1 MTKMKGENM
10 LRSLLVKDYM
20 SGDPLAF
27 APEMDVLDA
36 IHQLL
41 KHEMTGA
48 PVIDHLGKVVG
59 FLSEKDCIKVALTAS
74 YYEERGGRV
83 SEFMT
88 RNVVTLEGE
97 SSLTEAAEMF
107 IAQSFRCYPVVSES
121 KLIGQLSRR
130 NILKALEKLW

>member
-1 MTKMKGENM
+1 M
-10 LRSLLVKDYM
+10 LQSLLVKDYM

-27 APEMDVLDA
+27 SPEMDVLDA
-36 IHQLL
+36 IHQLI

-59 FLSEKDCIKVALTAS
+59 FLSEKDCLKVALNAS
-74 YYEERGGRV
+74 YHEERGGRV

-88 RNVVTLEGE
+88 RQIKTLEADTT
-97 SSLTEAAEMF
+97 LTEAAELF
-107 IAQSFRCYPVVSES
+107 VSEPYRCYPVVQES
-121 KLIGQLSRR
+121 RLIGQLSRR

>member
-1 MTKMKGENM
+1 M
-10 LRSLLVKDYM
+10 LQSLLVKDYM

-27 APEMDVLDA
+27 SPEMDVLDA
-36 IHQLL
+36 IHKLL

-59 FLSEKDCIKVALTAS
+59 FLSEKDCLKVALNAS
-74 YYEERGGRV
+74 YHEERGGRV

-88 RNVVTLEGE
+88 HDVRTLEADAT
-97 SSLTEAAEMF
+97 LTEAAELF
-107 IAQSFRCYPVVSES
+107 VTLPYRCYPVVHES
-121 KLIGQLSRR
+121 RLVGQLSRR

>member
-1 MTKMKGENM
+1 M
-10 LRSLLVKDYM
+10 LQSLLVKDYM

-36 IHQLL
+36 IHQLI

-48 PVIDHLGKVVG
+48 PVIDRLGKVVG
-59 FLSEKDCIKVALTAS
+59 FLSEKDCIKVSLSAS

-88 RNVVTLEGE
+88 KHVITLEGDA
-97 SSLTEAAEMF
+97 SLTEAAELF
-107 IAQSFRCYPVVSES
+107 VSQPFRCYPVVSES

-130 NILKALEKLW
+130 SVLIALEKLW

>member
-1 MTKMKGENM
+1 MKKKGKKM
-10 LRSLLVKDYM
+10 LQSLLVKEYM

-27 APEMDVLDA
+27 SPEMDVLDA

-59 FLSEKDCIKVALTAS
+59 FLSEKDCLKVALNAS

-88 RNVVTLEGE
+88 ASVTTLEGDAT
-97 SSLTEAAEMF
+97 LTEAAEMF
-107 IAQSFRCYPVVSES
+107 MTQTFRCYPVVSES

-130 NILKALEKLW
+130 HVLKALEKLW

>member
-1 MTKMKGENM
+1 MKKKGEKM
-10 LRSLLVKDYM
+10 LQSLLVREYM

-48 PVIDHLGKVVG
+48 PVVDHLGKVVG
-59 FLSEKDCIKVALTAS
+59 FLSEKDCLKVALNAS

-88 RNVVTLEGE
+88 HNVTTLEGDAT
-97 SSLTEAAEMF
+97 LTEAAEMF
-107 IAQSFRCYPVVSES
+107 MTLPFRCYPVVSES

-130 NILKALEKLW
+130 NVLKALERLW

>member
-1 MTKMKGENM
+1 
-10 LRSLLVKDYM
+10 M

-36 IHQLL
+36 IHMLL

-48 PVIDHLGKVVG
+48 PVVDHLGKVIG
-59 FLSEKDCIKVALTAS
+59 FLSEKDCLKVALSAS
-74 YYEERGGRV
+74 YYKERGGRV

-88 RNVVTLEGE
+88 TDVVTLEGDTT
-97 SSLTEAAEMF
+97 LTEAAELF
-107 IAQSFRCYPVVSES
+107 VTRRYRCYPVVSES

-130 NILKALEKLW
+130 NVLQALEKLW

>member
-1 MTKMKGENM
+1 M
-10 LRSLLVKDYM
+10 LHSLLVKDYM

-59 FLSEKDCIKVALTAS
+59 FLSEKDCLKVALSAS
-74 YYEERGGRV
+74 YYKERGGRV

-88 RNVVTLEGE
+88 TNVITLEGDA
-97 SSLTEAAEMF
+97 SLTEAAEMF
-107 IAQSFRCYPVVSES
+107 VSQAFRCYPVVSES

-130 NILKALEKLW
+130 NILRALERLW

>member
-1 MTKMKGENM
+1 
-10 LRSLLVKDYM
+10 M

-27 APEMDVLDA
+27 SPEMDVLDA
-36 IHQLL
+36 IHKLL

-59 FLSEKDCIKVALTAS
+59 FLSEKDCLKVALNAS
-74 YYEERGGRV
+74 YHEERGGRV

-88 RNVVTLEGE
+88 HDVKTLEADAT
-97 SSLTEAAEMF
+97 LTEAAELF
-107 IAQSFRCYPVVSES
+107 VTLPYRCYPVVHES
-121 KLIGQLSRR
+121 RLVGQLSRR

>member
-1 MTKMKGENM
+1 M
-10 LRSLLVKDYM
+10 LQSLLVKDYM

-27 APEMDVLDA
+27 SPEMDVLDA
-36 IHQLL
+36 IHKLL
-41 KHEMTGA
+41 QHEMTGA

-59 FLSEKDCIKVALTAS
+59 FLSEKDCLKVALSAS
-74 YYEERGGRV
+74 YHEERGGRV

-88 RNVVTLEGE
+88 TDIMTLEGDTT
-97 SSLTEAAEMF
+97 LTEAAELF
-107 IAQSFRCYPVVSES
+107 VTRPYRCYPVVSES

>member
-1 MTKMKGENM
+1 M
-10 LRSLLVKDYM
+10 LQSLLVKDYM

-27 APEMDVLDA
+27 SPEMDVLDA
-36 IHQLL
+36 IHKLL

-59 FLSEKDCIKVALTAS
+59 FLSEKDCLKVALNAS
-74 YYEERGGRV
+74 YHEERGGRV

-88 RNVVTLEGE
+88 HDVKTLEADAT
-97 SSLTEAAEMF
+97 LTEAAELF
-107 IAQSFRCYPVVSES
+107 VTLPYRCYPVVHES
-121 KLIGQLSRR
+121 RLVGQLSRR

>member
-1 MTKMKGENM
+1 MKKKREKM
-10 LRSLLVKDYM
+10 LHSLLVKEYM
-20 SGDPLAF
+20 LGDPLAF

-36 IHQLL
+36 IHQLI
-41 KHEMTGA
+41 KHEVTGA

-59 FLSEKDCIKVALTAS
+59 FLSEKDCLKVALNAT

-88 RNVVTLEGE
+88 HDVMSLEGDAT
-97 SSLTEAAEMF
+97 LNEAAEMF
-107 IAQSFRCYPVVSES
+107 MTQPYRIYPVVSES

-130 NILKALEKLW
+130 NVLKALEKLW

>member
-1 MTKMKGENM
+1 MKRKGEKM
-10 LRSLLVKDYM
+10 LQSLLVKEYM

-27 APEMDVLDA
+27 SPDMDVLDA

-59 FLSEKDCIKVALTAS
+59 FLSEKDCLKVALNAS

-88 RNVVTLEGE
+88 RNVSTLEGDAT
-97 SSLTEAAEMF
+97 LTEAAEMF
-107 IAQSFRCYPVVSES
+107 MSLPFRCYPVVSES

-130 NILKALEKLW
+130 NVLKALEKLW